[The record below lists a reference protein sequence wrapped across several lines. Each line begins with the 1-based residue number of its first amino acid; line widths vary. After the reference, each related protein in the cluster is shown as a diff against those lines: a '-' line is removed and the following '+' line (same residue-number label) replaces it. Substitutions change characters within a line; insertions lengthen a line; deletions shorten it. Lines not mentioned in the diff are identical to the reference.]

1 MHELAV
7 CQALITEVASVAR
20 QRGMPRVTGIELGIG
35 PLSGVDSDL
44 LEDAFPFAAAGT
56 LAEGA
61 ALRMRRIGVRVRCQ
75 SCHAESGARTNR
87 LVCGQ
92 CGDWRTTLVTG
103 DELVL
108 ERIEMTDEQQKDM
121 GELISV

>member
-7 CQALITEVASVAR
+7 CQALIAEVAAAAAG
-20 QRGMPRVTGIELGIG
+20 RGMARVTGIEVGIG
-35 PLSGVDSDL
+35 PLSGVEADL

-56 LAEGA
+56 LADGA
-61 ALRMRRIGVRVRCQ
+61 ELRTRRIGVRVHCDRC
-75 SCHAESGARTNR
+75 AVESPASANR

-92 CGDWRTTLVTG
+92 CGNWRTTLVNG

-108 ERIEMTDEQQKDM
+108 ERIEMTKQAAN
-121 GELISV
+121 GRGVASGV